1 MHALGAATYA
11 REHLAERG
19 CGGVDI
25 DRSSSNVGEKR
36 MKHHMVLA
44 VEQEDLAVG
53 SGQLV
58 AKSFRELY
66 GGKSSTDDDHSD
78 LLHFLA
84 PNAGRNAKPAFF
96 RGPLIHHCNA
106 GNDSSAF

>member
-1 MHALGAATYA
+1 MHALGAATHA

-19 CGGVDI
+19 RGGVDI

-36 MKHHMVLA
+36 MKHHVVLA
-44 VEQEDLAVG
+44 VEQENLALG

-66 GGKSSTDDDHSD
+66 GRKSSTDDDHSD

-84 PNAGRNAKPAFF
+84 PNAGCNAMPAFF
-96 RGPLIHHCNA
+96 LAPGDPPQQ
-106 GNDSSAF
+106 